1 MPNLRLSRLPLL
13 LLLLPSASFAA
24 DPAPAAPAPPATP
37 APAAG
42 GSVKAEAPK
51 VDAPKVD
58 AKADANVN
66 PKADPKAAPKA
77 AAKADQ
83 KAASGKTEKVE
94 APKAP
99 EPEPDEIETRERQLN
114 EAMAISGSMGLL
126 RNQYA
131 SSGAPGQIRL
141 GFSTEY
147 FTGNFLC
154 TSTQWCK
161 PPVGTGKV
169 ISDNL
174 NHVGAHL
181 ALGVDL
187 FKFLEVYL
195 GTNAVANSDK
205 QNRPMLLQTLG
216 DSNIG
221 VKVHLQ
227 AGATVHLGLASELWL
242 LNGTGA
248 VGVAGAGTSAK
259 FRGLATIDS
268 RYAKTPF
275 PLRISANMTYS
286 LDNSGDLVTD
296 TEAARNM
303 SITRIERF
311 GLGINRV
318 DHFDINLG
326 VEGFLFNDRIR
337 PFAEY
342 DVMIPINRQGY
353 ECRADN
359 ISNDEC
365 LANSPTAP
373 SRVSLGARFF
383 PWRSGFSILAAA
395 DIGLTHT
402 SRFIEEMQP
411 MAPWMLHVGLGWAT
425 DTKDPGAMARRLPA
439 FPKPKPRIRGM
450 VHEMEKLDPLAD
462 AIVQWTNHK
471 ELTPLATDVDGRF
484 RTHEL
489 EPGVYE
495 FAVRSEGYNPGSC
508 KGTIPAESTSPDDV
522 VIDCPLTPLPRNG
535 AVTVRVK
542 DAETQAIVGNAKVL
556 LRDSKQAEL
565 TPKSVDGAYRFA
577 DVALG
582 AGELRIDAD
591 GYLSYVAPAEV
602 KVGKESQI
610 EVAIIKRPK
619 ELLISVSSSEIT
631 LKQQVQFASDSAV
644 ILPESNLLLSEVAD
658 AMIQSPGLKKVEV
671 QGHTDNSGTPEQNQ
685 SLSEKRAQA
694 VVGWLTAHGVQ
705 ASRLVAK
712 GYGQDRPIAPNI
724 TTAGKAKNR
733 RVQLIVLEQGPGA
746 IATTNDAP
754 PPPAPPPAPEPKTK
768 PKPKKKPAKK

>member
-1 MPNLRLSRLPLL
+1 VG
-13 LLLLPSASFAA
+13 A
-24 DPAPAAPAPPATP
+24 
-37 APAAG
+37 AAG
-42 GSVKAEAPK
+42 SAKTEAPK
-51 VDAPKVD
+51 TDTPKTDAKVDPKVD
-58 AKADANVN
+58 SK
-66 PKADPKAAPKA
+66 KADPKAA
-77 AAKADQ
+77 AKDT
-83 KAASGKTEKVE
+83 KSEKV
-94 APKAP
+94 APSKAP
-99 EPEPDEIETRERQLN
+99 QPEPDEIELRERQLN
-114 EAMAISGSMGLL
+114 EAMTLSGGMGLL

-161 PPVGTGKV
+161 PPLTAGKV

-181 ALGVDL
+181 ALGVDI

-195 GTNAVANSDK
+195 GTNAIANSDK
-205 QNRPMLLQTLG
+205 QNRPILLQTLG
-216 DSNIG
+216 DSNLG
-221 VKVHLQ
+221 VKVHVQ
-227 AGATVHLGLASELWL
+227 TSATVHLGLASELWL

-248 VGVAGAGTSAK
+248 VGVAGTSAK

-275 PLRISANMTYS
+275 PLRISGNLTYS
-286 LDNSGDLVTD
+286 LDNSGDLVLD
-296 TEAARNM
+296 TEAVRNT

-342 DVMIPINRQGY
+342 DIMIPINRQGY

-365 LANSPTAP
+365 LANNPAAP

-395 DIGLTHT
+395 DIGITHT

-425 DTKDPGAMARRLPA
+425 DTKDPGAMARRIPP

-462 AIVQWTNHK
+462 AIVQWANHK
-471 ELTPLATDVDGRF
+471 EYTPLATDVDGRF

-489 EPGVYE
+489 EPGTYE
-495 FAVRSEGYNPGSC
+495 FAVRVEGYNAGSC
-508 KGTIPAESTSPDDV
+508 KGTIPAESTSPDDI

-535 AVTVRVK
+535 TVTVRVK
-542 DAETQAIVGNAKVL
+542 DAETQAVVGNAKVA
-556 LRDSKQAEL
+556 LRDSKQVEL
-565 TPKSVDGAYRFA
+565 SPKSVDGAYRFG

-582 AGELRIDAD
+582 AGELHIDAE

-602 KVGKESQI
+602 KAGKESQI

-685 SLSEKRAQA
+685 ALSEKRAQA
-694 VVGWLTAHGVQ
+694 VVAWLTSHGVQ

-733 RVQLIVLEQGPGA
+733 RVQLIVLEQGPGT

-754 PPPAPPPAPEPKTK
+754 PPPPAPTPEPKGK